1 MSGEGSCSLAGLLTE
16 LATAEGFVAACLPD
30 VRLMRSTETYPS
42 APVSYDPSVVIIAR
56 GRKRGRL
63 GGRVF
68 TYDALDYLVLSVPLR
83 SNAPLERPKSRCSAW
98 LFA

>member
-1 MSGEGSCSLAGLLTE
+1 
-16 LATAEGFVAACLPD
+16 
-30 VRLMRSTETYPS
+30 MRSTETYPS
-42 APVSYDPSVVIIAR
+42 APVSYDPSVVIIAQ

-83 SNAPLERPKSRCSAW
+83 SNAKPLERPKTRCLAW